1 MIRIAVNGVQLNV
14 EMQGEGPSLLL
25 LHGFTGSSAAWAPHR
40 HAWRGFSTIA
50 VDLLGHGASDAP
62 ADPER
67 YRMERCVEDLL
78 ALLDTLGIERT
89 AVLGYSMGGR
99 VALHLA
105 LRAQERLWALVLESA
120 SPGIAGASE
129 RDERLRSDEALAE
142 HIEREGLETFVVYWE
157 ALPLFASQARLPAAA
172 RDELR
177 RQRLQNDPLGLA
189 NSLRGLSAARQEPIR
204 RRLAGLDVPVLV
216 LAGALDEKYC
226 HLARRMATALPCARL
241 EIVPGAGHTVHL
253 EQLAAFDAAALAF
266 LQAHQPRTYGRR

>member
-1 MIRIAVNGVQLNV
+1 MSRIAVNGVQLNV

-25 LHGFTGSSAAWAPHR
+25 LHGFTGSSATWAPHR
-40 HAWRGFSTIA
+40 HAWRRFRAIA

-78 ALLDTLGIERT
+78 ALLDALGIERT
-89 AVLGYSMGGR
+89 AVVGYSMGGR

-105 LRAQERLWALVLESA
+105 LRAQERLCALVLESA
-120 SPGIAGASE
+120 SPGIEDSSE
-129 RDERLRSDEALAE
+129 RDERLRRDEALAE
-142 HIEREGLETFVVYWE
+142 RIEREGLEAFVAYWE

-189 NSLRGLSAARQEPIR
+189 NSLRGLGAAKQEPALH
-204 RRLAGLDVPVLV
+204 RLGQLRAPVLL

-226 HLARRMATALPCARL
+226 HLARRMAAALPCARL
-241 EIVPGAGHTVHL
+241 EIVPGVGHAVHL
-253 EQLAAFDAAALAF
+253 EQPAAFQVTVQAF
-266 LQAHQPRTYGRR
+266 LNKHQLEEGRS

>member
-1 MIRIAVNGVQLNV
+1 MSRIAVNGVQLNV

-40 HAWRGFSTIA
+40 HALRGFRTIA
-50 VDLLGHGASDAP
+50 VDLLGHGASNAP

-78 ALLDTLGIERT
+78 ALLDALGIERT
-89 AVLGYSMGGR
+89 AVLGYSLGGR

-105 LRAQERLWALVLESA
+105 LRAQERLRALVLESA
-120 SPGIAGASE
+120 SPGIEDALE

-142 HIEREGLETFVVYWE
+142 RIEREGLEAFVAYWE

-172 RDELR
+172 RNELR
-177 RQRLQNDPLGLA
+177 RRRLQNDPLGLA
-189 NSLRGLSAARQEPIR
+189 NSLRGLGAARQEPTLH
-204 RRLAGLDVPVLV
+204 RLGELRAPVLL

-226 HLARRMATALPCARL
+226 HLARRMAAALPCARL
-241 EIVPGAGHTVHL
+241 EIVPGAGHAVHL
-253 EQLAAFDAAALAF
+253 EQPAGFQAAVQAF
-266 LQAHQPRTYGRR
+266 LNKHQPLEEGRS